1 MHYKTSKPL
10 HILNAVTEFVVL
22 LLAFVLAG
30 CLRVVTPWGALFF
43 FFDVKRYFPLALL
56 YAGVLGAVSA
66 FQGRYETIGTRG
78 LVREGRRAGASGWI
92 AFPQRAAGLAG
103 CRR

>member
-43 FFDVKRYFPLALL
+43 FFDVKRYFPLA
-56 YAGVLGAVSA
+56 
-66 FQGRYETIGTRG
+66 
-78 LVREGRRAGASGWI
+78 
-92 AFPQRAAGLAG
+92 P
-103 CRR
+103 